1 MKDRRWAVK
10 QFMKSTPD
18 FMTVVHNSLN
28 RIYKKIK
35 NQKNKITFR
44 LKLGGGEGEG
54 AGRNIFLLE
63 NGLGEMYSINVF
75 CFSTSLKG
83 SIMLQTEKPNWL

>member
-44 LKLGGGEGEG
+44 LKLGGGGGGGREEYLPTGKW
-54 AGRNIFLLE
+54 AG
-63 NGLGEMYSINVF
+63 GNVF
-75 CFSTSLKG
+75 NKCILLFDIPEGLYYA
-83 SIMLQTEKPNWL
+83 PN